1 MAVLSTHDR
10 PWGVTIIAILNVI
23 GGIMTLI
30 AGIATITGG
39 VLLPTVSQETLQQ
52 GVPGMGTSAL
62 SNISTTELGIG
73 AVVLGAILIGLAVFS
88 FVVGWGLLKGRGW
101 ARGATIALSI
111 INIVL
116 GAVSLAAGNVFA
128 ILSIIISGVIIY
140 YMYRPSVKAF
150 FGKEI
155 GRRPTVG
162 DSAAA

>member
-1 MAVLSTHDR
+1 M
-10 PWGVTIIAILNVI
+10 
-23 GGIMTLI
+23 M
-30 AGIATITGG
+30 AGIAAVTGG
-39 VLLPTVSQETLQQ
+39 VLLPTLSQETLQQ

-62 SNISTTELGIG
+62 SNISASALGIG
-73 AVVLGAILIGLAVFS
+73 AAVLGAILIGLAIFS
-88 FVVGWGLLKGRGW
+88 FVVAWGLLKGRRW

-150 FGKEI
+150 FGNEI
-155 GRRPTVG
+155 GRRTTVG